1 MNILMPQLG
10 ETVAEGTIATWH
22 KKPGDAVKV
31 DEILIDVETD
41 KVATEIPAPADGVL
55 AEILVKEGETVAV
68 GTVLAILRT
77 EGEAPAVTSEP
88 APTAPQ
94 ASAGAKVAGPRTAR
108 AARSTDA
115 STPLSPAVK
124 HLLAEH
130 NLDPAMITGSGRDG
144 RVKRAD
150 VLQFLELQATGTVR
164 TPVTRSAA
172 STDNE
177 SFIPFNR
184 LRRVTAEHM
193 VRSKA
198 TSAHVLQAVEVDFN
212 KVARVRAKLGAAWKS
227 QHGYSLSYLPFI
239 ARAVCLALRE
249 FPRLNASVEKD
260 GLRLHPDINLAI
272 AIDLDHEGLMAPVI
286 RAADKL
292 PVADL
297 AARINGLAMKARDGK
312 ISNDDLTRGTYTISN
327 SGSFGTLITA
337 PIINQP
343 QVAILSTDGIKK
355 RPVVVSGPD
364 GDTIAIHPVGILA
377 QSFDH
382 RAVDGAYSAAFLRKL
397 QSLIEETDW
406 ETELQRGAE

>member
-77 EGEAPAVTSEP
+77 EGEAPAVTSGP

-144 RVKRAD
+144 RVKRVD

-260 GLRLHPDINLAI
+260 GLRLHPDVNLAI
-272 AIDLDHEGLMAPVI
+272 AVDLDHDGLLAPVI

-292 PVADL
+292 PVAEL
-297 AARINGLAMKARDGK
+297 AARINGLAVKARDGK
-312 ISNDDLTRGTYTISN
+312 ISNDDLAAGTYTISN

-382 RAVDGAYSAAFLRKL
+382 RAVDGAYSAAFLREVKT
-397 QSLIEETDW
+397 LIETSNWVEA
-406 ETELQRGAE
+406 LQA

>member
-77 EGEAPAVTSEP
+77 EGEAPAVTSGP
-88 APTAPQ
+88 APMAPQ

-144 RVKRAD
+144 RVKRVD

-198 TSAHVLQAVEVDFN
+198 TSAHVLQAVEVDFSR
-212 KVARVRAKLGAAWKS
+212 VARTREKHAAAWKHK
-227 QHGYSLSYLPFI
+227 HGYALTWLPFI

-260 GLRLHPDINLAI
+260 GLRLHPAVNLAI
-272 AIDLDHEGLMAPVI
+272 AVDLDHDGLLAPVI
-286 RAADKL
+286 KAADQL
-292 PVADL
+292 TVA
-297 AARINGLAMKARDGK
+297 GLATRIDELAGKARAGK
-312 ISNDDLTRGTYTISN
+312 ISNDDLAGGTYTISN

-343 QVAILSTDGIKK
+343 QVAILSTDGIKM

-382 RAVDGAYSAAFLRKL
+382 RAIDGAYSAAFLRRVQTIL
-397 QSLIEETDW
+397 EQTEW
-406 ETELQRGAE
+406 ESEL

>member
-10 ETVAEGTIATWH
+10 ETVTEGTIAAWH
-22 KKPGDAVKV
+22 KKPGDPVKA

-55 AEILVKEGETVAV
+55 TEILVKEGETVAV

-77 EGEAPAVTSEP
+77 AGEAPAAASEP
-88 APTAPQ
+88 APMARQ
-94 ASAGAKVAGPRTAR
+94 ASAAATIATPRTAR
-108 AARSTDA
+108 ATRSSNT

-130 NLDPAMITGSGRDG
+130 NLEPAMIPGSGRDG

-150 VLQFLELQATGTVR
+150 VLRFLELQATGTAA
-164 TPVTRSAA
+164 RSAVSSA
-172 STDNE
+172 EAADY
-177 SFIPFNR
+177 IPFNR

-198 TSAHVLQAVEVDFN
+198 ASAHVLQAVEVDFSR
-212 KVARVRAKLGAAWKS
+212 VARAREKHAAAWKS
-227 QHGYSLSYLPFI
+227 KHGYTLTWLPFI
-239 ARAVCLALRE
+239 ARAVCQALRE
-249 FPRLNASVEKD
+249 FPRLNASVEGN
-260 GLRLHPDINLAI
+260 GLRLHPDVNLAI
-272 AIDLDHEGLMAPVI
+272 AVDLDHEGLMAPVI

-292 PVADL
+292 PVAEL
-297 AARINGLAMKARDGK
+297 AARINGLAVKARDGK
-312 ISNDDLTRGTYTISN
+312 ISNDDLTGGTYTISN

-343 QVAILSTDGIKK
+343 QVAILSTDSIRK

-397 QSLIEETDW
+397 QSHIEETDW
-406 ETELQRGAE
+406 EAEL